1 MPMCLLIRHLDGSLL
16 AMRATQAIVHRPG
29 QQKSMK
35 DNIRMLV
42 TFGFIA
48 VLALILSLT
57 IISLD
62 QVHAIN
68 DSMGKLVEANHHKT
82 AAANDMRDALRSRT
96 DSLKTM
102 RLMEDLSDR
111 SNEHQRFIGHA
122 TKYHV
127 AAENLVT
134 PGMNEKESAIHIQLQ
149 QLTKAAA
156 VLNDKAAALL
166 MNDAPRSVIDSAM
179 ENSARLQGLMLGK
192 LDELV
197 KLEHEHLQ
205 KTLNDSGRQ
214 TASTRNLLL
223 ILTGA
228 ALLFSL
234 LLARMVLRH
243 IAGKNRLLAY
253 QSSHDALTGLINRRE
268 FERRVERTIAQARS
282 EAATH
287 ALLYLDLDQF
297 KIVND
302 TCGHA
307 AGDELLQ
314 QLAQILLG
322 SVRHRDTLS
331 RLGGD
336 EFGMLLENC
345 PLHKAVEIANSLLAA
360 IDNFQFTWNDNT
372 FILGISIGI
381 VPIDHSTT
389 DIAST
394 MSAADSA
401 CYIAKES
408 GRHQVQIA
416 HMGDRRLQERHGEM
430 QWVARLNRAIAN
442 NQLSLYFQPVI
453 PCASK
458 PATGRHLEILVRLID
473 DDGAI
478 IRPGTFLPAA
488 GKYNLLTS
496 IDRWVIEHSLRWL
509 AENTTISET
518 VITLSINISGQ
529 TIGSPDML
537 KFIIDIRE
545 ETGAPASQVIF
556 QVTETAA
563 IANITTATSFMLT
576 LRGCGFR
583 FTLDDFGSGL
593 SSFTYL
599 KKLPVDFLKI
609 DGVFVRDILSD
620 PVDYAM
626 VKAISELGQLLGK
639 EIIAELVETD
649 ELADELRKM
658 GVNYMQGHS
667 YGKPQPLNNF
677 IHSQVPRLVVVSP

>member
-1 MPMCLLIRHLDGSLL
+1 
-16 AMRATQAIVHRPG
+16 
-29 QQKSMK
+29 MK

-42 TFGFIA
+42 TFGFMA
-48 VLALILSLT
+48 VLTLILSLT
-57 IISLD
+57 AISLN
-62 QVHAIN
+62 QLYAIN
-68 DSMGKLVEANHHKT
+68 DSMGRLVEVTHFKT
-82 AAANDMRDALRSRT
+82 AAANDMRNALQLRSE
-96 DSLKTM
+96 SLKTM
-102 RLMEDLSDR
+102 RLKEDLFDR
-111 SNEHQRFIGHA
+111 GNEHQRFIRQA
-122 TKYHV
+122 AKYRV
-127 AAENLVT
+127 AEENLVT
-134 PGMNEKESAIHIQLQ
+134 LGMNEKESAIHAQLQ
-149 QLTKAAA
+149 QLTTASDI
-156 VLNDKAAALL
+156 LNDKAAVLL
-166 MNDAPRSVIDSAM
+166 MNDAPRKEIDSEM
-179 ENSARLQGLMLGK
+179 EKSARLQELMLGK

-197 KLEHEHLQ
+197 RLEQKHLQ
-205 KTLNDSGRQ
+205 KTLTDSSNHIAG
-214 TASTRNLLL
+214 TRNLLF
-223 ILTGA
+223 ILTGV

-234 LLARMVLRH
+234 LVARMVIRH
-243 IAGKNRLLAY
+243 VSGKNLLLAH
-253 QSSHDALTGLINRRE
+253 QASHDALTGLINRRE
-268 FERRVERTIAQARS
+268 FEHRVERTIAQARAQS
-282 EAATH
+282 ATH

-314 QLAQILLG
+314 QLAQLLL
-322 SVRHRDTLS
+322 SSIRHRDTLS

-345 PLHKAVEIANSLLAA
+345 PLDKAVEIANSLLAA
-360 IDNFQFTWNDNT
+360 IDNFQFTWNDNVFT
-372 FILGISIGI
+372 LSISIGV

-389 DIAST
+389 DLAGT

-416 HMGDRRLQERHGEM
+416 HMGDRRLQERQGEM

-442 NQLSLYFQPVI
+442 NQFALYFQPVI

-478 IRPGTFLPAA
+478 ITPGTFLPAA
-488 GKYNLLTS
+488 EKYNLLTS
-496 IDRWVIEHSLRWL
+496 IDRWVIENSLRWL
-509 AENTTISET
+509 AKNTNISET
-518 VITLSINISGQ
+518 VITLSINISAQ
-529 TIGSPDML
+529 TIGSPEML
-537 KFIIDIRE
+537 KFIIDMRE

-556 QVTETAA
+556 EVTETAA
-563 IANITTATSFMLT
+563 IANITSATGFMLT

-620 PVDYAM
+620 PVDHAM

-667 YGKPQPLNNF
+667 YGRAQPLNNF

>member
-1 MPMCLLIRHLDGSLL
+1 
-16 AMRATQAIVHRPG
+16 
-29 QQKSMK
+29 MK
-35 DNIRMLV
+35 DHIRMLV

-48 VLALILSLT
+48 VLAVMFSLT
-57 IISLD
+57 AVSLA
-62 QVHAIN
+62 QLHSTHESIE
-68 DSMGKLVEANHHKT
+68 KLVEVTHNKT
-82 AAANDMRDALRSRT
+82 AAANNMRDAIHLRS

-102 RLMEDLSDR
+102 RLNKDIFDR
-111 SNEHQRFIGHA
+111 DNEHQRFIQHA
-122 TKYHV
+122 TKYRL
-127 AAENLVT
+127 ASDNLVT
-134 PGMNEKESAIHIQLQ
+134 LGMNEEEAAIHAQLQ
-149 QLTKAAA
+149 QLTVAAEL
-156 VLNDKAAALL
+156 LNDNASGLL
-166 MNDAPRSVIDSAM
+166 MSDVQGKAVDSAM
-179 ENSARLQGLMLGK
+179 EKTARLQELMLDK

-197 KLEHEHLQ
+197 RFEQQHMQ
-205 KTLNDSGRQ
+205 KTLIDNRIHYANTRQ
-214 TASTRNLLL
+214 LLF
-223 ILTGA
+223 ILTGV
-228 ALLFSL
+228 ALLFSIL
-234 LLARMVLRH
+234 VARMVLGH
-243 IAGKNRLLAY
+243 IAEKNRLLVY
-253 QSSHDALTGLINRRE
+253 QASHDALTGLINRRE
-268 FERRVERTIAQARS
+268 FERRVERAIKQAHTQT
-282 EAATH
+282 ATH

-314 QLAQILLG
+314 QLAQILFG
-322 SVRHRDTLS
+322 CVRHRDTLS

-345 PLHKAVEIANSLLAA
+345 PLEKAVEIANTLLAA
-360 IDNFQFTWNDNT
+360 IDNFQFTRDDNT
-372 FILGISIGI
+372 FTLGISIGV

-408 GRHQVQIA
+408 GRNQVQIA
-416 HMGDRRLQERHGEM
+416 HMGDRRLQERHSEM
-430 QWVARLNRAIAN
+430 QWVARINKAIAKN
-442 NQLSLYFQPVI
+442 HFTLYFQPVI

-458 PATGRHLEILVRLID
+458 PSTGRHLEILVRLID

-478 IRPGTFLPAA
+478 ISPGTFLPAA
-488 GKYNLLTS
+488 EKYNLLTG
-496 IDRWVIEHSLRWL
+496 IDRWVIEHSLKWL
-509 AENTTISET
+509 AENTNINET

-529 TIGSPDML
+529 TIGSPEML
-537 KFIIDIRE
+537 KFIIDMRE
-545 ETGAPASQVIF
+545 KTGVSASQVIF
-556 QVTETAA
+556 EVTETAA
-563 IANITTATSFMLT
+563 IANIASATSFMLT

-667 YGKPQPLNNF
+667 YGKPQSLHNF
-677 IHSQVPRLVVVSP
+677 THSQAPRLVVVPS